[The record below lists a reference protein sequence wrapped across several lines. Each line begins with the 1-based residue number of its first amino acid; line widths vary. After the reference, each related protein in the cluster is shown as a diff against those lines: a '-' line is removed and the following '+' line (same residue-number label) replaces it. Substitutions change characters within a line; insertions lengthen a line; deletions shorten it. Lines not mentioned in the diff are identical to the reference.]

1 MHCRR
6 FRRIKNSRGFTLL
19 EVIISL
25 IVAGILAAILV
36 TFMGS
41 VVRSTNPVILAQNG
55 AYLNEI
61 MENMTSDYKNLMS
74 TSSSPMSTF
83 MTNIG
88 AEGTQQNRYSLA
100 DGSRPYTIVDRHGI
114 TFAATGSPVTE
125 TADNTNPPNILKV
138 TIRYPAG
145 TGGMTV
151 TALFT
156 Q

>member
-55 AYLNEI
+55 AR
-61 MENMTSDYKNLMS
+61 
-74 TSSSPMSTF
+74 
-83 MTNIG
+83 
-88 AEGTQQNRYSLA
+88 Q
-100 DGSRPYTIVDRHGI
+100 VVGI
-114 TFAATGSPVTE
+114 SIART
-125 TADNTNPPNILKV
+125 DK
-138 TIRYPAG
+138 
-145 TGGMTV
+145 
-151 TALFT
+151 
-156 Q
+156 